1 MWDIFFV
8 SMMPSRPTLPHHQF
22 SWVEK
27 IPFLPCATCRFTWS
41 RELWEMSKGSRGY
54 QRLLN
59 QLLHCKGYIKAFQ
72 FCIVCQTLIRQTI
85 RRSSPQYSVF
95 FSPRYSVFF
104 FLSPIFCFLSP
115 IFCFFSSAQYSVCW
129 ATQQAV
135 ISCAHKNFQPMAIW
149 CVMKLFQWLENGW
162 CFLSRS
168 SCDFFY
174 FFTYTFPLNFDLLL
188 A

>member
-1 MWDIFFV
+1 MPIHTKGKVEEQGFARFVERRGARISKPHNFVLCVKPWLDKQSAEAAPNILSFSAHDI
-8 SMMPSRPTLPHHQF
+8 L
-22 SWVEK
+22 
-27 IPFLPCATCRFTWS
+27 
-41 RELWEMSKGSRGY
+41 
-54 QRLLN
+54 
-59 QLLHCKGYIKAFQ
+59 
-72 FCIVCQTLIRQTI
+72 
-85 RRSSPQYSVF
+85 
-95 FSPRYSVFF
+95 FF